1 MVIPFLDLNKQY
13 QSIKESIDSE
23 IQKVIDKSAFVR
35 GEYVSKFEREYAKAC
50 GANECIACGN
60 GTDAIYITLKAL
72 GIGHG
77 DEVITTALSWIS
89 SSETITQAGA
99 KVIFADVEPNYFTI
113 DPDAIE
119 GKITENTKAIIAVH
133 LYGQSADMD
142 RIVSIANKH
151 KIYLIEDCAQAHF
164 ATYKESKVGTFGVA
178 GTFSFYPGKNL
189 GAYGDAG
196 AIVTNDRDFAL
207 RARIFSNH
215 GSLDKHDHQI
225 EGINSRM
232 DGIQAAVLLVK
243 LKYIFEWN
251 NKRQKHG
258 IAYNESLTDLKLVI
272 PPAIRSEGE
281 HVFHLYVIRSIERDR
296 LRNYLQENGIAT
308 SIHYPV
314 ALPFVRAYRYLGLT
328 MAEFPIAHKYQSEIL
343 SIPIYP
349 ELMIEERSYIIN
361 ALKKFDI

>member
-1 MVIPFLDLNKQY
+1 
-13 QSIKESIDSE
+13 
-23 IQKVIDKSAFVR
+23 
-35 GEYVSKFEREYAKAC
+35 
-50 GANECIACGN
+50 
-60 GTDAIYITLKAL
+60 
-72 GIGHG
+72 
-77 DEVITTALSWIS
+77 
-89 SSETITQAGA
+89 
-99 KVIFADVEPNYFTI
+99 
-113 DPDAIE
+113 
-119 GKITENTKAIIAVH
+119 
-133 LYGQSADMD
+133 
-142 RIVSIANKH
+142 
-151 KIYLIEDCAQAHF
+151 
-164 ATYKESKVGTFGVA
+164 
-178 GTFSFYPGKNL
+178 
-189 GAYGDAG
+189 
-196 AIVTNDRDFAL
+196 
-207 RARIFSNH
+207 
-215 GSLDKHDHQI
+215 
-225 EGINSRM
+225 M

-251 NKRQKHG
+251 SKRQKHG

-361 ALKKFDI
+361 ALKKFHI